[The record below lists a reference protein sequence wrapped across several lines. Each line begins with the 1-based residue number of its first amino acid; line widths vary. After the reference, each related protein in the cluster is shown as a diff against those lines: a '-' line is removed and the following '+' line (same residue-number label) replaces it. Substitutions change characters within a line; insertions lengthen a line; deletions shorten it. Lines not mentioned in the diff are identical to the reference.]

1 LHGEE
6 RAIDKKQKQEG
17 ERNKRTRGRQRR
29 RWTGASQ
36 QAVVISQTVAPSSQE
51 LQSASK
57 LVVLLGLLVLV
68 LVLVLLVRLL
78 LVLRR
83 DAPELLRHF
92 PPAPRPT
99 CGKPPLHQKH
109 LWYLFPFRLARLHLT
124 TEPTLSASPIAESS
138 GGVPIYPV
146 ATLLPKTIFR
156 MVLWYLAIKVPQLLS
171 YCSRHPCSP
180 FPTVYT
186 VGTKL
191 SATQINCFVSCLP
204 GNQDGCLSP

>member
-1 LHGEE
+1 MESREQL
-6 RAIDKKQKQEG
+6 
-17 ERNKRTRGRQRR
+17 TRGRSRR
-29 RWTGASQ
+29 ERETENERSAAEEQDWSEPAV
-36 QAVVISQTVAPSSQE
+36 VVISQTVAPLARHGS
-51 LQSASK
+51 LQVS
-57 LVVLLGLLVLV
+57 LLCCWVV
-68 LVLVLLVRLL
+68 LVRLL

-146 ATLLPKTIFR
+146 ATLLPETIFR

-180 FPTVYT
+180 CPTVYSHSRYKSLRHT
-186 VGTKL
+186 
-191 SATQINCFVSCLP
+191 
-204 GNQDGCLSP
+204 NQLFRLMSS